1 MFDESRL
8 TWPRTRGFAFVVAAT
23 LIVFAT
29 TNVISASSAQS
40 IARNAALLSTE
51 IGTASPSAIVV
62 RIAGPKT
69 IDDSSRTGGGI
80 TVYLGVVPAAQV
92 KGQGVGM
99 MHGGA
104 PKGPHDYH
112 IVAAVFDAATGARI
126 SDAMVTAKVS
136 GLTLS
141 GTETRLEPMDIA
153 NTITYGGFV
162 RLPGADLYEIRLTIQ
177 RPAVDRSVVLEFKY
191 DHR

>member
-1 MFDESRL
+1 MFYEPRL
-8 TWPRTRGFAFVVAAT
+8 RWPRRRAFALVAAT
-23 LIVFAT
+23 LIVFTFAT
-29 TNVISASSAQS
+29 TNVVSANSAQFV
-40 IARNAALLSTE
+40 ARNAALLSTK

-69 IDDSSRTGGGI
+69 IDDSSRTAGGI

-99 MHGGA
+99 MHGG

-126 SDAMVTAKVS
+126 SDATVTAKVS

-162 RLPGADLYEIRLTIQ
+162 RLPGADLYAIRLTIQ

>member
-1 MFDESRL
+1 
-8 TWPRTRGFAFVVAAT
+8 
-23 LIVFAT
+23 
-29 TNVISASSAQS
+29 
-40 IARNAALLSTE
+40 
-51 IGTASPSAIVV
+51 
-62 RIAGPKT
+62 
-69 IDDSSRTGGGI
+69 
-80 TVYLGVVPAAQV
+80 
-92 KGQGVGM
+92 M

-126 SDAMVTAKVS
+126 SDAAVTAKVS

-162 RLPGADLYEIRLTIQ
+162 RLPGADLYAIRLTIQ
-177 RPAVDRSVVLEFKY
+177 RPAVDRPVVLEFKY